1 MKSGLEKL
9 RMFIKD
15 LDVSLSELRE
25 YFPILI
31 EKACSGEMGMN
42 IDKPTVTLDGNELNL
57 NLTANM
63 VAFCRSPRRLEA
75 VVTYYA
81 IRCFAISMV
90 FCTDEDADKVCEAL
104 LEALEDESDR
114 HWWQWLSR
122 RLFHRRD
129 LTFEYTTR
137 FLQGKYLAWTYH
149 SLID

>member
-9 RMFIKD
+9 HMFIKD
-15 LDVSLSELRE
+15 LDVSLGELRE
-25 YFPILI
+25 YFPALI
-31 EKACSGEMGMN
+31 EKACSGEMGQN
-42 IDKPTVTLDGNELNL
+42 IDKPTVSLDGNELNL
-57 NLTANM
+57 HLTANM
-63 VAFCRSPRRLEA
+63 VAFCRSSRRLESI
-75 VVTYYA
+75 VIYYA
-81 IRCFAISMV
+81 IRCFAINMD

-129 LTFEYTTR
+129 LMFEYTTR
-137 FLQGKYLAWTYH
+137 FMQGEYLARTYH